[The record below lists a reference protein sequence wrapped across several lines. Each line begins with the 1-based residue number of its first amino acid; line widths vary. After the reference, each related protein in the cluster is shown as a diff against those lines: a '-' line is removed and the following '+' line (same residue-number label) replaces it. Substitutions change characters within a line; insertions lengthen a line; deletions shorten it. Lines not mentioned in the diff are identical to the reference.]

1 MKKNPKNPKKPRK
14 PNSLRWLALSG
25 FGIQLGITI
34 YVFIRLGQWLDRTY
48 NTDRTFTLVC
58 VLVGLF
64 VSLIILMQ
72 QLKKLNND

>member
-1 MKKNPKNPKKPRK
+1 MKKNPKKPHK
-14 PNSLRWLALSG
+14 THFRWLALSG

-48 NTDRTFTLVC
+48 NTDRTLTLVS

-64 VSLIILMQ
+64 VSLIILMH
-72 QLKKLNND
+72 QLKKMNND

>member
-1 MKKNPKNPKKPRK
+1 MKKNPKKPHK
-14 PNSLRWLALSG
+14 PNPFRWLALSG

-64 VSLIILMQ
+64 VSLIIFVAATQ
-72 QLKKLNND
+72 KTEQ